1 MAYRYGS
8 PIRHGSPSRWG
19 RERHAS
25 PSRWDRENVGHREH
39 NIPLNFATTPGT
51 DLGNYIN
58 HVGGHSAEMRGHVI
72 IRVAAFRGSKVCF
85 DYQTKNVLAR
95 MTLKELA
102 QETLGA
108 DAKHVVRVE
117 GRPSENA
124 RECVDLTG
132 AFNEANMRA
141 IQSSFKAY
149 CVKFMLR
156 EPDQTPQ
163 VVTDKVSE
171 LLKSNSGRTDL
182 QVRSILSPVSSLVL
196 WWLTVVFS
204 QFLSKVAQLAVGLAP
219 GSAAE
224 ITEQMRELQLAGQQQ
239 QPQKKKV
246 ESPWKKPATC
256 SAPVAKAPPRCF
268 YPSEL
273 ACLAASVLN
282 LVWQR
287 VTKRLVGL
295 TTIVAAELVQR
306 TRRRRRHVERRA
318 VQPSDASWR
327 YGLGKGLILLIARI
341 LRAVS
346 PYLASQRNY
355 HGWK

>member
-8 PIRHGSPSRWG
+8 PSRWDRERHASPVRHSSPSRWD
-19 RERHAS
+19 RERHTSPVRYSS
-25 PSRWDRENVGHREH
+25 PSRWDRENVGHREP

-58 HVGGHSAEMRGHVI
+58 QVGGHSAEMRGHVI
-72 IRVAAFRGSKVCF
+72 IRVAAFRGSQVCF

-102 QETLGA
+102 VETLGA

-156 EPDQTPQ
+156 QPGQTPQ

-182 QVRSILSPVSSLVL
+182 QVQSAWSLH
-196 WWLTVVFS
+196 S
-204 QFLSKVAQLAVGLAP
+204 
-219 GSAAE
+219 
-224 ITEQMRELQLAGQQQ
+224 
-239 QPQKKKV
+239 
-246 ESPWKKPATC
+246 
-256 SAPVAKAPPRCF
+256 
-268 YPSEL
+268 
-273 ACLAASVLN
+273 
-282 LVWQR
+282 
-287 VTKRLVGL
+287 
-295 TTIVAAELVQR
+295 
-306 TRRRRRHVERRA
+306 
-318 VQPSDASWR
+318 
-327 YGLGKGLILLIARI
+327 
-341 LRAVS
+341 
-346 PYLASQRNY
+346 
-355 HGWK
+355 